1 MHKARKVRGFTLIEM
16 LVVLVLIGL
25 LAGLVG
31 PKLFGKVDS
40 SKVQTAQTQVKM
52 IKGALESMRLDI
64 GRLPSTPEGLALLT
78 TPPQDE
84 KTRARWRGPY
94 LDGDLPL
101 DPWDTPYQYALTPAS
116 GGQAF
121 ALYSLGADGKL
132 GGEGND
138 ADVGY
143 VPVR

>member
-1 MHKARKVRGFTLIEM
+1 MNPA
-16 LVVLVLIGL
+16 
-25 LAGLVG
+25 AAAPVG
-31 PKLFGKVDS
+31 
-40 SKVQTAQTQVKM
+40 A
-52 IKGALESMRLDI
+52 
-64 GRLPSTPEGLALLT
+64 EGDPAAALLDPWLDANHKGWPHLA
-78 TPPQDE
+78 PPLRRSQVGLQG
-84 KTRARWRGPY
+84 WRV

-101 DPWDTPYQYALTPAS
+101 DPWDTPYQYALTPGS
-116 GGQAF
+116 GGQPF